1 MAGKKMGRPLTQIDK
16 DIFENICG
24 IQCTL
29 SEIASVFRC
38 SEDTV
43 ERWCKRE
50 YGERFADVHKRYAER
65 GKMSLRRMQW
75 KLAEK
80 SPAMAIF
87 LGKNLLGQRD
97 RPEPQ
102 GFDPSKWN
110 IPQGEG
116 AVPNGNTRAEAE
128 ITDA

>member
-1 MAGKKMGRPLTQIDK
+1 MPRKGPGRPQVQIDK
-16 DIFENICG
+16 NIFENICG

-38 SEDTV
+38 SEDTIQ
-43 ERWCKRE
+43 RWCKRE
-50 YGERFADVHKRYAER
+50 YGENFATVYKRYAER

-97 RPEPQ
+97 RPEPP
-102 GFDPSKWN
+102 GFDPRAWN
-110 IPQGEG
+110 TSQGEG
-116 AVPNGNTRAEAE
+116 AVDNGYTGAKAEV
-128 ITDA
+128 TDG